1 MINASL
7 YYNYIENDIKNNNNH
22 NNNNKNQPIKQY
34 VFLKVIYLSL
44 RIKDFFKSNIFPNSF
59 CLVDISFSSK
69 ENFFVVIFF
78 IIFVL

>member
-7 YYNYIENDIKNNNNH
+7 YYNYIEDDITNNNNH

-34 VFLKVIYLSL
+34 IFLKVIYLSL
-44 RIKDFFKSNIFPNSF
+44 RIKDFFKSDIFPNSF

-69 ENFFVVIFF
+69 KKKICSYFFHI
-78 IIFVL
+78 L